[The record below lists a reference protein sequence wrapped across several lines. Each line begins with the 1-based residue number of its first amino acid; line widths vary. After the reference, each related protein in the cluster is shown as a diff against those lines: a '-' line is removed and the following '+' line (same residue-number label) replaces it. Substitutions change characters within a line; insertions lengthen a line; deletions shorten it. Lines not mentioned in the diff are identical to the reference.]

1 MDTCKRVAAVAFL
14 SVFLCLGAMLPACEE
29 GDDGGGGGGDGD
41 SCETSLDASKV
52 KCVYGTV
59 SSGGSIVGGSA
70 GATDPGA
77 AVTVTYGDETWE
89 TTAGEDGS
97 FAKPILVPR
106 NATVKVCVKLEGC
119 TEKCIDV
126 VCELPPE

>member
-1 MDTCKRVAAVAFL
+1 MDTRKVVAAVL
-14 SVFLCLGAMLPACEE
+14 FLCLGAMLPACE
-29 GDDGGGGGGDGD
+29 GDDGGGGDGD

-52 KCVYGTV
+52 KCVYGTL

-77 AVTVTYGDETWE
+77 TVTVTYGEDTWE
-89 TTAGEDGS
+89 TTADDDGA
-97 FAKPILVPR
+97 FAKAIQVPR
-106 NATVKVCVKLEGC
+106 NATVKVCVKIEGC
-119 TEKCIDV
+119 TEQCIEV